1 MLALQGDFK
10 AEDSLISIKGENVV
24 LSAFKKAEEGDSI
37 IVRIFNISDK
47 EENFQIKVNRDV
59 KEINEVNLKEEL
71 IEKLEVKE
79 NAINGIISKKQI
91 KTFEIVL

>member
-1 MLALQGDFK
+1 MQFYQPL
-10 AEDSLISIKGENVV
+10 
-24 LSAFKKAEEGDSI
+24 
-37 IVRIFNISDK
+37 RINISDK

-59 KEINEVNLKEEL
+59 KEINEVNLNEEL

-79 NAINGIISKKQI
+79 TAINGIISKKQI